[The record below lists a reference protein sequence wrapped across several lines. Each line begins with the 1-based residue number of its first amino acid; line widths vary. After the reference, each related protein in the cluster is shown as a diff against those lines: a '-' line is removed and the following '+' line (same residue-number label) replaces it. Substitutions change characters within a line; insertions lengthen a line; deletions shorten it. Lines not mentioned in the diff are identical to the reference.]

1 MSAPLEPLAI
11 RHRDA
16 YIDGAWV
23 GAPHRFA
30 VRDPATDELLA
41 EVPDLPAAEVE
52 RAIAAAARAL
62 PAWRA
67 RPAGE
72 RASRVAAIA
81 AAMRA
86 DERAL
91 GALITAEHG
100 KPIAEAIAEVRY
112 AASFF
117 EWFAGEAV
125 RVYGELIPAPRA
137 DQRIAVLREPL
148 GVCGLITPWNFPAAM
163 LARKLAPA
171 LAAGCTVV
179 AKPAEQTPLTTLA
192 LAAIAEAAGV
202 PAGVVNIVTGDARR
216 VGGAI
221 LNDPRVRKLSFT
233 GSTEVGKLVLTAAA
247 ARVCRASVELG
258 GNAPLLVLDDADLD
272 RAVAGAMVAKFR
284 NAGQSCVGANRFLVA
299 GAIAEAFVRAL
310 LPRVAALKVGRGTEP
325 GVDLGPLIDDDA
337 VAKVRRLIEDATA
350 RGARLL
356 LGGPPTSRFVAP
368 TVLTG
373 VTPAMAIWRE
383 EIFGPVIAIRTFA
396 DDDEAVRQANDTD
409 AGLVGYVF
417 SRDLEACG
425 DRLGPLEVGMVG
437 INEGLISTAQAPF
450 GGIKTSGYG
459 REGSRHGMDDY
470 LEYKYVMTTGLRH
483 P

>member
-1 MSAPLEPLAI
+1 
-11 RHRDA
+11 
-16 YIDGAWV
+16 
-23 GAPHRFA
+23 
-30 VRDPATDELLA
+30 
-41 EVPDLPAAEVE
+41 
-52 RAIAAAARAL
+52 
-62 PAWRA
+62 
-67 RPAGE
+67 
-72 RASRVAAIA
+72 
-81 AAMRA
+81 
-86 DERAL
+86 
-91 GALITAEHG
+91 
-100 KPIAEAIAEVRY
+100 
-112 AASFF
+112 
-117 EWFAGEAV
+117 
-125 RVYGELIPAPRA
+125 
-137 DQRIAVLREPL
+137 
-148 GVCGLITPWNFPAAM
+148 
-163 LARKLAPA
+163 
-171 LAAGCTVV
+171 VV

-221 LNDPRVRKLSFT
+221 LNDLRVRKLSFT

-417 SRDLEACG
+417 SRDLERAEAIAA
-425 DRLGPLEVGMVG
+425 RLEVGMVG